1 MSLLT
6 SLPMPA
12 TLLVCIAI
20 AAVLVYAPFLLVGA
34 ARVQTGYDMS
44 APRTMTDKMPPYAQ
58 RANWAH
64 QNAFESLTLFAPAAL
79 MAYVTGQDS
88 AVALG
93 AAIAYITARLL
104 YSVFYIADIPLLR
117 SAMFAIG
124 SVSIFTLFFL
134 SCRTA
139 LSLGG

>member
-1 MSLLT
+1 MSFFT

-12 TLLVCIAI
+12 SLLVCIVV

-34 ARVQTGYDMS
+34 ARLQMGYDMS

-58 RANWAH
+58 RAYWAH

-79 MAYVTGQDS
+79 MAYVTEQTS
-88 AVALG
+88 VVALG
-93 AAIAYITARLL
+93 VAIAYVVARSL
-104 YSVFYIADIPLLR
+104 YSLFYILDVPLLR
-117 SAMFAIG
+117 SMMFAVG

-139 LSLGG
+139 LFG

>member
-1 MSLLT
+1 MSSVI
-6 SLPMPA
+6 SLPMPG
-12 TLLVCIAI
+12 TLLVCIVVT
-20 AAVLVYAPFLLVGA
+20 AVLVYASFIPVGV
-34 ARVQTGYDMS
+34 ARVQMGYDRS
-44 APRTMTDKMPPYAQ
+44 APRTMTEKMPPYAQ

-64 QNAFESLTLFAPAAL
+64 QNGFESLTLFAPAAL

-88 AVALG
+88 TVALG
-93 AAIAYITARLL
+93 AAIAYVIARAL
-104 YSVFYIADIPLLR
+104 YSVFYIFDIPLLR

-139 LSLGG
+139 LFMA